1 MNCITPDDGSI
12 SYQEIFWGGHGID
25 IPSLTN
31 YDKIC
36 YVGSNGNVN
45 KTVQGVTTEA
55 YLPSD
60 KFSTIKNPYDTD
72 TSYYYNNSEKY
83 IPSPY
88 NNDDTR
94 NPEYYRTSSPSS
106 PANAMSDFNGK
117 ENTKIITDLATAQSD
132 WKTAETIMNK
142 QNGDYYPAACCCWRY
157 HTEGTKQGDW
167 YLPAC
172 GELGYIMPPFNKIN
186 RTIANIRQAYG
197 SSVGVNLSTSYYYW
211 SSTECNS
218 DYARYVGIYDGGVVA
233 NIKYYLDYVRAW
245 LRVGVGE

>member
-12 SYQEIFWGGHGID
+12 SYQEIFWGGYGID

-132 WKTAETIMNK
+132 WKTAETIMNE
-142 QNGDYYPAACCCWRY
+142 QNGGYYPAACCCWRY

-172 GELGYIMPPFNKIN
+172 GEFGYIMPKFNKIN
-186 RTIANIRQAYG
+186 EAITKLINGYG
-197 SSVGVNLSTSYYYW
+197 RNFGVVLDRNYHYW
-211 SSTECNS
+211 SSSES
-218 DYARYVGIYDGGVVA
+218 SGAASHYIMMAIGQI
-233 NIKYYLDYVRAW
+233 LDWSKHDFSYVRACV
-245 LRVGVGE
+245 RVK